1 MSAVFD
7 TSSGNGKD
15 AAREPLAVRI
25 VRGST
30 AHDVFLHKNPQ
41 GQPLYYS
48 KDGVST
54 GPRSSDLPQKKALA
68 ADELRQFELRV
79 AQLTAL
85 L

>member
-15 AAREPLAVRI
+15 AARELLAVRI

-41 GQPLYYS
+41 GEPLYYS

-54 GPRSSDLPQKKALA
+54 GPAFERPA
-68 ADELRQFELRV
+68 AEEGACRR
-79 AQLTAL
+79 
-85 L
+85 